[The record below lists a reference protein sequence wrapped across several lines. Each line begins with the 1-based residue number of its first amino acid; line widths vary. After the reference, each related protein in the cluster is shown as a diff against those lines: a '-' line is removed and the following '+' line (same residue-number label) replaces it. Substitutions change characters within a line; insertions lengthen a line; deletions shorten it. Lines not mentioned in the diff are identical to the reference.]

1 MKKLLLY
8 LLHSA
13 YLALTAAPVVLYA
26 AASAGAPAWPAML
39 LLCGASFAGNA
50 VSCFLRERRA
60 LFALLAAG
68 LAAAGR
74 RAAAPLSLEPAAR
87 RDEPR
92 RGAHGRAAQVE
103 RAETELIDARVMVAG
118 LIVCAVVYLMGLF
131 NGLPAVQARVGILAY
146 FYLVASLLLTNR
158 QSVRTNAGGQAR
170 RMMRGNQALTWGFL
184 AVLTLVA
191 FFDALREAVGRGIR
205 GALAALL
212 RLIPQ
217 GQSAGTT
224 ESGGGMGEMDLSGLG
239 EGTPLPEWVQVLGT
253 VILTIVATAALLALA
268 AFVLRALWKGAQ
280 ALAARLR
287 EWMQRFQE
295 AGAEEYSEESEQ
307 LLSAE
312 SMRREIG
319 RQIRSRVRRAL
330 TPPPKWSAMTPN
342 ERVRYAYACLLRR
355 QKKTCPQAAA
365 MTPEQLCRSAEVDP
379 AFAALYDRVRY
390 GEGQAAP
397 DEADRWRGAAKP

>member
-1 MKKLLLY
+1 
-8 LLHSA
+8 
-13 YLALTAAPVVLYA
+13 
-26 AASAGAPAWPAML
+26 
-39 LLCGASFAGNA
+39 
-50 VSCFLRERRA
+50 
-60 LFALLAAG
+60 
-68 LAAAGR
+68 
-74 RAAAPLSLEPAAR
+74 
-87 RDEPR
+87 
-92 RGAHGRAAQVE
+92 
-103 RAETELIDARVMVAG
+103 MVAG

-131 NGLPAVQARVGILAY
+131 NGLLAVQARVGVLAY
-146 FYLVASLLLTNR
+146 FYLAASLLLTNR

-217 GQSAGTT
+217 GQSTGTI

-355 QKKTCPQAAA
+355 QKKTRPQAAA

>member
-13 YLALTAAPVVLYA
+13 YLALTAAP
-26 AASAGAPAWPAML
+26 SSCTPPRRPGRPAWPAML

-68 LAAAGR
+68 LAAAG
-74 RAAAPLSLEPAAR
+74 AALLPLFPWSLLLAAMNLVVALTGAR
-87 RDEPR
+87 RRWNEP
-92 RGAHGRAAQVE
+92 
-103 RAETELIDARVMVAG
+103 ETELVDARVMVAG

-131 NGLPAVQARVGILAY
+131 NGLPAVQARVGVLAY

-224 ESGGGMGEMDLSGLG
+224 ESGGGMGEMDLSGPRG
-239 EGTPLPEWVQVLGT
+239 GDAPARVGAGAGHGDFDDRGHGPRSWPLPRLCCARCGR
-253 VILTIVATAALLALA
+253 ARRPSPRACASGCS
-268 AFVLRALWKGAQ
+268 AFR
-280 ALAARLR
+280 
-287 EWMQRFQE
+287 
-295 AGAEEYSEESEQ
+295 
-307 LLSAE
+307 
-312 SMRREIG
+312 
-319 RQIRSRVRRAL
+319 RRA
-330 TPPPKWSAMTPN
+330 
-342 ERVRYAYACLLRR
+342 RR
-355 QKKTCPQAAA
+355 SIRRRASSC
-365 MTPEQLCRSAEVDP
+365 
-379 AFAALYDRVRY
+379 
-390 GEGQAAP
+390 
-397 DEADRWRGAAKP
+397 

>member
-1 MKKLLLY
+1 MNLVV
-8 LLHSA
+8 
-13 YLALTAAPVVLYA
+13 ALT
-26 AASAGAPAWPAML
+26 G
-39 LLCGASFAGNA
+39 
-50 VSCFLRERRA
+50 
-60 LFALLAAG
+60 
-68 LAAAGR
+68 
-74 RAAAPLSLEPAAR
+74 AR
-87 RDEPR
+87 RRWNEP
-92 RGAHGRAAQVE
+92 
-103 RAETELIDARVMVAG
+103 ETELIDARVMVAG

-131 NGLPAVQARVGILAY
+131 NGLPAVQARVGVLAY

-217 GQSAGTT
+217 GQSTGTT

-268 AFVLRALWKGAQ
+268 AFALRALWKGAQ

-397 DEADRWRGAAKP
+397 DEAGRWRGAAKP